1 MDPLVFLEELLS
13 IPSPSGQEDAVA
25 EYLVR
30 QMAALG
36 FRARRDEV
44 GNVVGT
50 LGYTGAERA
59 IVLLG
64 HIDTVPGLVPVR
76 REGGRLYGR
85 GAVDAKGPLAAFVLA
100 AARVAPRLNGA
111 PFNHAHD
118 VPFDHVH
125 DMRLVVVGAVEE
137 EAHSRGARHLTR
149 TMQRPDCVIIGEPGG
164 WEGITLG
171 YKGVLSVDYRLARPA
186 RHSASGQPAPAEEA
200 VAFWNRL
207 AAHAAALNGGRA
219 WRFNTLDPALR
230 AIRTF
235 GHGLEEGVEMSIELR
250 LPPGLDVA
258 ALQQEMQ
265 AWCNGAQLTFPY
277 SEPPFQAEKN
287 TPLVRALLRAIRAEG
302 GRPRFKLKTGT
313 SDMNVVGPAWGCPIV
328 AYGPGDAALDHTPNE
343 HIEIEEFRRGIDVLA
358 QALEILVG

>member
-1 MDPLVFLEELLS
+1 MMDEISFLEELVS
-13 IPSPSGQEDAVA
+13 IPSPSGQENAVA
-25 EYLVR
+25 EYLVQ
-30 QMAALG
+30 QMMALG

-50 LGYTGAERA
+50 LGDARAERA

-64 HIDTVPGLVPVR
+64 HLDTVPGLVPIR

-100 AARVAPRLNGA
+100 AARVASQLDG
-111 PFNHAHD
+111 
-118 VPFDHVH
+118 VK
-125 DMRLVVVGAVEE
+125 LVVVGAVEE
-137 EAHSRGARHLTR
+137 EAHSRGAHHLTR
-149 TMQRPDCVIIGEPGG
+149 TMQPPDCAIIGEPGG

-186 RHSASGQPAPAEEA
+186 RHSASGHPTPAEEA

-207 AAHAAALNGGRA
+207 TAHAAAFNGDQG
-219 WRFNTLDPALR
+219 WHFDTLDPALR

-235 GHGLEEGVEMSIELR
+235 DDGLEERVEMSIGLR

-258 ALQQEMQ
+258 ALQQEMR
-265 AWCNGAQLTFPY
+265 AWCNEAQLTFPY
-277 SEPPFQAEKN
+277 SEPPLQAEKN
-287 TPLVRALLRAIRAEG
+287 TPPVRALLRAIRAEG

-328 AYGPGDAALDHTPNE
+328 VYGPGDSALDHTPDE
-343 HIEIEEFRRGIDVLA
+343 HIEIEEFRRAIDVLA
-358 QALEILVG
+358 RALETLASRLESAT